1 MPRGTTGGFRFNTIM
16 PDGYPA
22 GSGWKHPPHIYFKVM
37 KQGSVKCIPQRQSP
51 SHLLNETDH
60 LLQRKTHV
68 EQKLMIAE
76 VLSEQDS
83 EFYYRIVLER
93 A

>member
-1 MPRGTTGGFRFNTIM
+1 MKRGFV
-16 PDGYPA
+16 D
-22 GSGWKHPPHIYFKVM
+22 
-37 KQGSVKCIPQRQSP
+37 CIPQRQFP

>member
-1 MPRGTTGGFRFNTIM
+1 MPVS
-16 PDGYPA
+16 YPP
-22 GSGWKHPPHIYFKVM
+22 GPRWERPPHIHFKVM
-37 KQGSVKCIPQRQSP
+37 KRGFVDCIPQRWIP